1 MIELISY
8 FDMSCFYQL
17 IHWPG
22 RLLFVRFQEEVQQLS
37 DTEKLLLY
45 LRLPGETA
53 SDSLEDFDQ

>member
-1 MIELISY
+1 MLLPAYS
-8 FDMSCFYQL
+8 L
-17 IHWPG
+17 A
-22 RLLFVRFQEEVQQLS
+22 RTLLFVCFQEEVQQLS